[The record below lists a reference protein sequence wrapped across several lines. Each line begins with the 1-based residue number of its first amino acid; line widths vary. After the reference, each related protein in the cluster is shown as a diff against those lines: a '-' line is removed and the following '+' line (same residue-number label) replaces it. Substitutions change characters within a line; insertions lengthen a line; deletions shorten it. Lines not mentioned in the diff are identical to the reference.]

1 MPIANDNFPTPQEL
15 AARIRDKVTDL
26 NDELTL
32 AALIELDVEFAQATN
47 EQGSVVDIKVWCS
60 QEVR

>member
-1 MPIANDNFPTPQEL
+1 MPIANDNLPSPQEI
-15 AARIRDKVTDL
+15 AARIRDKVADL

-32 AALIELDVEFAQATN
+32 AALVELDVEFAMGMN
-47 EQGSVVDIKVWCS
+47 ENSRVLYIKVWCS